1 MDFPD
6 TERLSLFRYGILQTF
21 QRRRGISSF
30 AVLRLA
36 VNPLYAGIR
45 SSGRLEGEFLKQD

>member
-21 QRRRGISSF
+21 QRRRGICSF

-45 SSGRLEGEFLKQD
+45 TSGRLEGEFLKQD